1 MIIDLK
7 TLSLDLINKIP
18 LSIRLNSKDNLIDTD
33 NLPLEV
39 LYELRNLKEEFPIE
53 KYIDD
58 STFDLRP
65 SFSVYTDFTSIN
77 NKKDAIIE
85 YVKNYL
91 TVDKGD
97 YPFDP
102 TFGTSIKKYLQVL
115 DAEPAQISIN
125 QELLNLASILQNSF
139 EIPVNIGNLGL
150 RKIDNQVSSYY
161 ELNITVKVSNQEST
175 SIKFQKNIENYY
187 LM

>member
-1 MIIDLK
+1 MIIDLN
-7 TLSLDLINKIP
+7 TLDTKLLSKIP

-39 LYELRNLKEEFPIE
+39 LYELRNIKEQKPITT
-53 KYIDD
+53 YVDD

-65 SFSVYTDFTSIN
+65 DFSIYNDFASIN
-77 NKKDAIIE
+77 TKKDAIIE

-91 TVDKGD
+91 IVDKGD

-102 TFGTSIKKYLQVL
+102 SFGTSIKKYLQLL
-115 DAEPAQISIN
+115 DGDPAQISIN
-125 QELLNLASILQNSF
+125 QELLNLSNILKNSF
-139 EIPVNIGNLGL
+139 EIPVTIANMGL

-161 ELNITVKVSNQEST
+161 ELNVMVKVDDSAT
-175 SIKFQKNIENYY
+175 SIKFEKNIETYY